1 MKIKLTSN
9 IEHRTPNAQCR
20 ARPFHSKL
28 EVECSLLNVSDSPY
42 FRPSPFAL
50 QPSRQRGFALVITL
64 ILLSV
69 TLIMAVAF
77 LAISRRERGS
87 VVTSTDT
94 ATARYAADAA
104 LANAEAQIMS
114 SALATT
120 NPYINNLLVSTN
132 FINTAGFSRLAGANP
147 TNVNYDFRL
156 NGAALSVN
164 DFLQNVANLQLLPRA
179 PVYVPTNNLG
189 SSEFRFYL
197 DLNRDGKFED
207 SGMVTNLDNTGAGLG
222 TTSFEMGDPQWI
234 GVLERPDAPHGPNNK
249 FLARYA
255 FIALPAGSTLDLN
268 AIHNEAIS
276 QTVNP
281 AANGQDGY
289 FRNQGVGS
297 WEINLAA
304 FLTDLNP
311 NEWDTVASP
320 YNYQETL
327 PTPFANTG
335 FAFQDALSLLSY
347 RYNFNY
353 NFLAPVGGTG
363 GAVPPG
369 LFTASTF
376 FSPFQNNIDYYSRGG
391 LMTTLRGTNFFPTI
405 TVSWAGADNTN
416 HYFALM
422 SDLFDPNKVEYQVT
436 PPGFI
441 ERLNQASTNISTF
454 DRYTFYRLLS
464 QLGTDSS
471 PESGKMNLNYD
482 NLDRGITPRT
492 RAFTGPV
499 SLTNFMV
506 WTPLAFFT
514 NAADRML
521 RLYSTNW
528 FQANPPNYLFTY
540 FGFTNIAGYYTN
552 NPGQYFY
559 INGSGITI
567 NYDRNG
573 FGLTNVPLF
582 GMTNQIPALSLTNI
596 PAYVNGRYVYSSAVH
611 RALQLAA
618 NIYDASTNSFYPS
631 VFRPLFRKDQ
641 FGNIFVIGYTN
652 LNSGNIPNTVSSQN
666 DIQLSVPFDA
676 VTIAALSPG
685 QNIIV
690 SPMDNIYGVPW
701 IIGAKKNLPNFNEF
715 SMQDVV
721 QCTRLLQVTRPNTN
735 SLPTATNQMY
745 LFSVTN
751 SLGVEFWNSYTNGY
765 SNQVQ
770 VVVND
775 YLNMQMVLSNG
786 PTILTFPFGWA
797 NPSIFGLN
805 TFTNVTTIWPGRSFV
820 LPLNT
825 NVSYLPNSQYDFF
838 NKQFD
843 YVGNNPNP
851 SFQSITPNSFAN
863 LPQMLLQV
871 TNRLQAFMLDG
882 TGTHVIDYVS
892 FAGPQSTRNLNSEIF
907 NTNTAV
913 LSLDSQYTNLVWS
926 TALDNSTST
935 GNPLGID
942 TQMGISD
949 GSIGY
954 DQTYWK
960 SPPQQVGTPQAEIDG
975 FRHFLNPRYASLYST
990 PSAYLPYTTNLA
1002 VQAPYAPTVATYEYT
1017 SWQANDPLVHYM
1029 QSDLYFTGSDP
1040 QNGSSTIQTGVHQA
1054 PVTLSA
1060 PLPLLPDLGR
1070 VNARYQPWGATTPT
1084 VGTGISQQN
1093 YDENAFNLAFKDP
1106 LMSQSD
1112 NWNFPT
1118 NKYPTVGWLGRVHR
1132 GTPWQTVYL
1141 KAHNILAEINPVN
1154 PAYGNVGTNT
1164 WAIWTGNTANP
1175 VDAANSAPVQD
1186 RLLFDLFTTAI
1197 NDNATR
1203 GQLSVNVAA
1212 NPADPAAGLAAWSA
1226 LFSGMVALTN
1236 TTTFPLGSPLTYLPV
1251 TIQPAGPAGMNSTLG
1266 KLVQGINDTR
1276 TNFVNPDGVKG
1287 AFEHIGD
1294 IMSVLQLTE
1303 ASPFLNTN
1311 SIILNGKV
1319 INGSQ
1324 QLLYGISD
1332 EMYEWLPQQTLS
1344 MLSCSTAPRYVI
1356 YCYGQALKP
1365 APNGM
1370 VTSGTILPGGLNP
1383 FGMVTN
1389 YQVVA
1394 ETATRAVV
1402 QFQPVVVTNSVTGLI
1417 QTNYSATIEQF
1428 NPLPPD

>member
-1 MKIKLTSN
+1 MKIKSDIWQVTSDKRQPASS
-9 IEHRTPNAQCR
+9 E
-20 ARPFHSKL
+20 ARSCHSPLATRHSEK
-28 EVECSLLNVSDSPY
+28 
-42 FRPSPFAL
+42 
-50 QPSRQRGFALVITL
+50 GFALVITL

-104 LANAEAQIMS
+104 LANAEAQIIS

-120 NPYINNLLVSTN
+120 NPYNNNLLVSTN
-132 FINTAGFSRLAGANP
+132 FINRLGFTTGSSNP
-147 TNVNYDFRL
+147 TNVNYDYYVA
-156 NGAALSVN
+156 GGPLSVP

-179 PVYVPTNNLG
+179 PVFVPTNNLG
-189 SSEFRFYL
+189 SNEFRFYL
-197 DLNRDGKFED
+197 DLNRNGKFED
-207 SGMVTNLDNTGAGLG
+207 SGLFPAISSDPVNPYFNLSGGTMPNIIPGNTL
-222 TTSFEMGDPQWI
+222 SNFVVGDPQWI
-234 GVLERPDAPHGPNNK
+234 GVLERPDAPHGPNNR

-255 FIALPAGSTLDLN
+255 FIALPADGTLDLN
-268 AIHNEAIS
+268 YIHNEAIS

-353 NFLAPVGGTG
+353 NFLAPVGGMG

-376 FSPFQNNIDYYSRGG
+376 FPPFQNNIDYYSRGG

-405 TVSWAGADNTN
+405 TVPWAGADNTN

-482 NLDRGITPRT
+482 NLDQGPNSKTH
-492 RAFTGPV
+492 ALTGSV
-499 SLTNFMV
+499 ALTNFMA

-559 INGSGITI
+559 VDGLGRTI
-567 NYDRNG
+567 NYDRTG
-573 FGLTNVPLF
+573 FGLTNIPLF
-582 GMTNQIPALSLTNI
+582 GMTNQIPAFSLTNI
-596 PAYVNGRYVYSSAVH
+596 PAYVNSRYVYSSAVQ
-611 RALQLAA
+611 RTLQLAA

-631 VFRPLFRKDQ
+631 VFRPLFRKDAL
-641 FGNIFVIGYTN
+641 GNIFVIGYTS
-652 LNSGNIPNTVSSQN
+652 LNSGNIPNTVSGQN
-666 DIQLSVPFDA
+666 DLQLSIPFDA
-676 VTIAALSPG
+676 AALSTVATGPL
-685 QNIIV
+685 NPLV
-690 SPMDNIYGVPW
+690 NIYGVPW

-721 QCTRLLQVTRPNTN
+721 QVTRLLQVTRPTTN

-745 LFSVTN
+745 LFGITN

-775 YLNMQMVLSNG
+775 YLNMQMALSNG
-786 PTILTFPFGWA
+786 PTMTPLNFFSLGLGLA
-797 NPSIFGLN
+797 NPSTFGLN
-805 TFTNVTTIWPGRSFV
+805 LFTNVNIWPGRSFV

-825 NVSYLPNSQYDFF
+825 NVMFLPNSQYDSASA
-838 NKQFD
+838 QFE
-843 YVGNNPNP
+843 YVGDNPNP
-851 SFQSITPNSFAN
+851 SFQSISPPFAN
-863 LPQMLLQV
+863 LPQILLQV

-892 FAGPQSTRNLNSEIF
+892 FAGPQSSRILNSEIF
-907 NTNTAV
+907 NTNTEV

-926 TALDNSTST
+926 TAPDGL

-975 FRHFLNPRYASLYST
+975 FRHFLNPGYASLYHT

-1002 VQAPYAPTVATYEYT
+1002 VQAPYAPSISTYEYT

-1040 QNGSSTIQTGVHQA
+1040 QNGSSGVQTGVHKA
-1054 PVTLSA
+1054 AVTLTA

-1070 VNARYQPWGATTPT
+1070 VNARYQPWGTTPPT

-1093 YDENAFNLAFKDP
+1093 YDQNPFNLAFKDP
-1106 LMSQSD
+1106 LMTQSD
-1112 NWNFPT
+1112 NWDFPT

-1154 PAYGNVGTNT
+1154 PALGNVGTNT

-1186 RLLFDLFTTAI
+1186 RLLFDIFTTAI

-1212 NPADPAAGLAAWSA
+1212 NPNDPAAGLAAWSA
-1226 LFSGMVALTN
+1226 LFSGMVAMTN
-1236 TTTFPLGSPLTYLPV
+1236 ITIFPQFSQPTNVPV
-1251 TIQPAGPAGMNSTLG
+1251 IIQPAGPAAMNSTLG
-1266 KLVQGINDTR
+1266 ALVRGINNTR
-1276 TNFVNPDGVKG
+1276 TNFTNPDGVKG
-1287 AFEHIGD
+1287 AFEHVGD

-1311 SIILNGKV
+1311 SVILNGRV
-1319 INGSQ
+1319 MLGSQ
-1324 QLLYGISD
+1324 QQLYGISD

-1344 MLSCSTAPRYVI
+1344 LLRASTAPRYVI

-1365 APNGM
+1365 APNGV

-1383 FGMVTN
+1383 FGMATN

-1394 ETATRAVV
+1394 EMATRAVV
-1402 QFQPVVVTNSVTGLI
+1402 QFQPVVVTNNAVTPPQV
-1417 QTNYSATIEQF
+1417 QTNYNAAIEQF